1 MILFKIAT
9 GCLLDYHYFEKF
21 YKMIAIDLS
30 KQQVLEADPKAIQQ
44 NDFIGNLGR
53 VWNANTA
60 MHFIVEETKEMLLG
74 CSQGTVF

>member
-30 KQQVLEADPKAIQQ
+30 KQQVLEADPKAIRQ
-44 NDFIGNLGR
+44 NDFIGNLER
-53 VWNANTA
+53 VWNTNTA